1 MEFGEYLRALR
12 KSKGLTLCRMEKTE
26 KLNRSYLSQIER
38 GEKSIPSPEI
48 IRSISNA
55 LGVSY
60 IGMMIKAGY
69 LTEEEVLFHRSQ
81 NGIED

>member
-1 MEFGEYLRALR
+1 MKFGEYLRALR
-12 KSKGLTLCRMEKTE
+12 KSKGMTLKDIENLTEISHC
-26 KLNRSYLSQIER
+26 YLSQIEKGR
-38 GEKSIPSPEI
+38 RTSPSPEI
-48 IRSISNA
+48 IRGISNA
-55 LGVSY
+55 LGVTH